1 MNLLVQAG
9 LIELAIA
16 ALLGWAVVI
25 KTQKPEW
32 LERIGV
38 IQPHRVLQVHIDYI
52 LMGLIAIAV
61 GVVVPDLADA
71 AAWMLVF
78 GTVVNPL
85 LFVPLAFSRTVD
97 RKPWFR
103 ALSVASFLVIS
114 IALVWAAASGPGF

>member
-1 MNLLVQAG
+1 MDLLTQVG

-16 ALLGWAVVI
+16 ALLGWAVVV
-25 KTQKPEW
+25 KTQKPDW

-61 GVVVPDLADA
+61 GVVLPDIPDLAA
-71 AAWMLVF
+71 YLLVF
-78 GTVVNPL
+78 GTFVNPL
-85 LFVPLAFSRTVD
+85 LFVPLAFSKTVD

-103 ALSVASFLVIS
+103 ALSIVSFVAIS
-114 IALVWAAASGPGF
+114 VALVWAAAAGPGF